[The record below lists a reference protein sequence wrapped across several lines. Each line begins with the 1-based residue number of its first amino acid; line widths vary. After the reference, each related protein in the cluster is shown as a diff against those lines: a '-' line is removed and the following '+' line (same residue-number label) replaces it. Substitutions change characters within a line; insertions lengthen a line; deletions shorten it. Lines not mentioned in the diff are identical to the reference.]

1 MWSHGARAATFGYD
15 LHDLVTGEVTPLYA
29 SSVMSDTIALY
40 YEDGRL
46 KVFNTETGDLIT
58 DTTVEPVEGQQSV
71 MMDNKGDGYVWLE
84 LRDNDNFE
92 TTATRVYGPQKALSP
107 T

>member
-1 MWSHGARAATFGYD
+1 MDRTLIGTFDDQPSSYFPGYVVTWRTSGGFGYD

-46 KVFNTETGDLIT
+46 KVFNTETGD
-58 DTTVEPVEGQQSV
+58 
-71 MMDNKGDGYVWLE
+71 
-84 LRDNDNFE
+84 
-92 TTATRVYGPQKALSP
+92 
-107 T
+107 